1 MKHIMRLSVVVFSKL
16 RHALVESCGDCGAV
30 TQFVSVGVRTIPSNL
45 AAMSM
50 QTCVGVFITLLHQG
64 NIGVS
69 GFSTVLEIG
78 RTIRHFAS
86 CRTLRQLLLSQAI

>member
-1 MKHIMRLSVVVFSKL
+1 MDENNDIITLTAEIVSSYLSNNSIQG
-16 RHALVESCGDCGAV
+16 SD
-30 TQFVSVGVRTIPSNL
+30 INSNL

-64 NIGVS
+64 NIGDS
-69 GFSTVLEIG
+69 EFSTVLEIG